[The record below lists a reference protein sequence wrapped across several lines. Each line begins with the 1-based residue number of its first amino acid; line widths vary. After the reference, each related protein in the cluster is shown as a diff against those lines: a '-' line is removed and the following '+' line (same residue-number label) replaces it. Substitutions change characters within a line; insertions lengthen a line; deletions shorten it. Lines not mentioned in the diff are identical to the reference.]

1 VKATIT
7 ADITTLQ
14 FACLISGF
22 QISIAYLPLP
32 RLLAEGAGT
41 DGWMTI
47 LVLWLLSVIASIC
60 AVRLMRRLPEGTVLD
75 LISKRIGKWAGKTA
89 AFVFCVYFAAMAY
102 DGFVRTTNITRS
114 WLLPET
120 KVYVMLILLLIPA
133 YAIVKGGPLLVGRYA
148 EFVFLITCW
157 TPLIF
162 LYPLREAHWLNL
174 LPIFKEGAWPI
185 FEGIKH
191 ILFSFV
197 GFAATLFLYP
207 NLKHKEYAVKGVV
220 LANSMTAALY
230 VWITLV
236 CFAYFS
242 PDEIMEFN
250 QPVISMLKTIEFRIM
265 ERIEVPFIAFYLFVY
280 SMIWVPASYFTV
292 LCSSRLLK
300 AGGIRIHLLIFFI
313 LLAVSSFFYFP
324 SFNQNEKLE
333 TALGSAGA
341 VLEYM
346 FPVVLL
352 FLFWAQDRLKRRA

>member
-1 VKATIT
+1 MKAILS

-47 LVLWLLSVIASIC
+47 IVLWLLSVIASIC

-89 AFVFCVYFAAMAY
+89 AFVFFVYFAAMAY

-120 KVYVMLILLLIPA
+120 KVYVMLVLLLIPA
-133 YAIVKGGPLLVGRYA
+133 YAIVKGGPLLAGRYA

-162 LYPLREAHWLNL
+162 LYPLKDAHWLNL
-174 LPIFKEGAWPI
+174 LPMFKEGILPVLT
-185 FEGIKH
+185 GVNH
-191 ILFSFV
+191 VLFSFV

-207 NLKHKEYAVKGVV
+207 NLKHKQYAVRGVL
-220 LANSMTAALY
+220 LANTLTAALY
-230 VWITLV
+230 IWITII
-236 CFAYFS
+236 CFVYFS
-242 PDEIMEFN
+242 PDEITEFN
-250 QPVISMLKTIEFRIM
+250 QPVISMLKTIEFRVM
-265 ERIEVPFIAFYLFVY
+265 ERIEVPFIAFYLLIY
-280 SMIWVPASYFTV
+280 SMIWIPASYLTV
-292 LCSSRLLK
+292 FCSDWLL
-300 AGGIRIHLLIFFI
+300 GTGSIHRHLQFFFVLLV
-313 LLAVSSFFYFP
+313 VSSFFYFP
-324 SFNQNEKLE
+324 SFNQNENLE
-333 TALGSAGA
+333 TQLGNAGA
-341 VLEYM
+341 VLEYIV
-346 FPVVLL
+346 PAVLL
-352 FLFWAQDRLKRRA
+352 FFFWAQDKLQRRA